1 MARITVEDCL
11 EKVDNQYDLVL
22 LAKERT
28 VQLNAGSPMLVEED
42 NDKRTIISLREIG
55 DGKIEVK
62 DITKTRDEESGPHA
76 QNDLDVHDPNA
87 YFNFLKKTRKDINK
101 VSPSFCAAKWTQ
113 STILL
118 YNGETHSCHH
128 PSRHKIQLSDIKNNP
143 KGLHNTEHK
152 MKAREEML
160 QGIQTKECDYCWRV
174 ENQNP
179 EHISDRVYKSS
190 YSWSLP
196 HIPKIEASGRGE
208 DFDPTYVEVAFDST
222 CNFKCIYCSPEASSR
237 WEDEIRKHGDMKQT
251 EFNLNNLD
259 WLKSEGKLPIH
270 HKENNPYKYI
280 FKDPQKYLQK

>member
-1 MARITVEDCL
+1 MAD
-11 EKVDNQYDLVL
+11 
-22 LAKERT
+22 
-28 VQLNAGSPMLVEED
+28 
-42 NDKRTIISLREIG
+42 
-55 DGKIEVK
+55 KIEVK

-160 QGIQTKECDYCWRV
+160 KA
-174 ENQNP
+174 
-179 EHISDRVYKSS
+179 YKQKNV
-190 YSWSLP
+190 
-196 HIPKIEASGRGE
+196 IIVGE
-208 DFDPTYVEVAFDST
+208 
-222 CNFKCIYCSPEASSR
+222 
-237 WEDEIRKHGDMKQT
+237 
-251 EFNLNNLD
+251 
-259 WLKSEGKLPIH
+259 
-270 HKENNPYKYI
+270 
-280 FKDPQKYLQK
+280 